1 MGQRRNVSAEYTCEA
16 VAMLDAPG
24 VTVNQIAAER
34 GIGAT
39 VLSAGGASCA
49 RSRHRRFG
57 GVADRGMKTWSC

>member
-34 GIGAT
+34 GDWSDGARALAARVAPGVGT
-39 VLSAGGASCA
+39 GVLGE
-49 RSRHRRFG
+49 
-57 GVADRGMKTWSC
+57 

>member
-16 VAMLDAPG
+16 VAMLDASS

-39 VLSAGGASCA
+39 VL
-49 RSRHRRFG
+49 RRWRRELRQESG
-57 GVADRGMKTWSC
+57 TGVLGEWPTLG